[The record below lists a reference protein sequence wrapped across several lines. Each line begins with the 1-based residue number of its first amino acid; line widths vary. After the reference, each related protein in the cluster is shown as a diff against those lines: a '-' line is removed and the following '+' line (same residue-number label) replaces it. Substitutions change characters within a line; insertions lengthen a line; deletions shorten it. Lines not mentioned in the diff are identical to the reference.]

1 MDLGVKWSKKAEFEL
16 DEILEYWN
24 SRNGNYNYSL
34 KLIASF
40 NKTISTL
47 INYPKS
53 GKSTDRPNVRF
64 KIVKDYFVYYTCDE
78 TTVFIVDIC
87 DMRRNP
93 NYIKPFFRVAIHG

>member
-47 INYPKS
+47 INYEYENNS
-53 GKSTDRPNVRF
+53 NWISIYVF
-64 KIVKDYFVYYTCDE
+64 KYWSESI
-78 TTVFIVDIC
+78 
-87 DMRRNP
+87 
-93 NYIKPFFRVAIHG
+93 

>member
-40 NKTISTL
+40 NKTI
-47 INYPKS
+47 
-53 GKSTDRPNVRF
+53 
-64 KIVKDYFVYYTCDE
+64 
-78 TTVFIVDIC
+78 
-87 DMRRNP
+87 
-93 NYIKPFFRVAIHG
+93 